1 MHDIHRVFSDYLD
14 YLDYIIDAMDNM
26 YRNINA
32 MPLVA
37 YTKHAMNIIEEK
49 VRICGFLFWIAL
61 VWFIC
66 SSIQSHMYHWAHQLQ
81 ITIYITTYNIWTFT
95 QYNILNNNKK
105 FKDQLEVEF
114 VTTFRYMCIYI
125 TIPKS

>member
-1 MHDIHRVFSDYLD
+1 MQVDNSNFVILFNFSISKLVMQDIRRVFSDYLE
-14 YLDYIIDAMDNM
+14 YLDYIVDAMDNM

-49 VRICGFLFWIAL
+49 VRICGFLVWFGL

-66 SSIQSHMYHWAHQLQ
+66 SSIQSHM
-81 ITIYITTYNIWTFT
+81 
-95 QYNILNNNKK
+95 
-105 FKDQLEVEF
+105 
-114 VTTFRYMCIYI
+114 
-125 TIPKS
+125 